1 MSDDRHDHD
10 ELEAYVLDALDARE
24 REAFEAHLSVCTT
37 CAHEGA
43 AYTHTLQSLA
53 NTYVPAPP
61 PVPFVN
67 GRAFA
72 RNRRRARAVI
82 IAAAV
87 AALAIGLAAPRIVR
101 YERTERDYAAIA
113 LMLANQPRQIA
124 LIGHHSG
131 VSGRAIVGDGRR
143 RSGFLAT
150 GLPMPQAGMVYRVYV
165 RNAAGRHSLGA
176 LEPTSDGLLVLVT
189 PGDALAAAAS
199 VRVVLEREHDPDTS
213 PRTEVLVGIL
223 G

>member
-1 MSDDRHDHD
+1 MSDDRHDH
-10 ELEAYVLDALDARE
+10 EGLEAYVLGALDAGE
-24 REAFEAHLSVCTT
+24 LDAFEAHLAMCTT
-37 CAHEGA
+37 CAHERA
-43 AYTHTLQSLA
+43 AYAYALQSLA

-67 GRAFA
+67 GYAFA
-72 RNRRRARAVI
+72 RNRYRARAALAVT
-82 IAAAV
+82 AV

-101 YERTERDYAAIA
+101 YERSERDYAAIV
-113 LMLANQPRQIA
+113 LMLAKQARQIA
-124 LIGHHSG
+124 LVGHDPG

-143 RSGFLAT
+143 RSGFLAS
-150 GLPMPQAGMVYRVYV
+150 GLPMPQAGMVYRVYI
-165 RNAAGRHSLGA
+165 RDAAGRHVLGA

-199 VRVVLEREHDPDTS
+199 VRVMLESEHDPDTS
-213 PRTEVLVGIL
+213 PRTEVLVGRL